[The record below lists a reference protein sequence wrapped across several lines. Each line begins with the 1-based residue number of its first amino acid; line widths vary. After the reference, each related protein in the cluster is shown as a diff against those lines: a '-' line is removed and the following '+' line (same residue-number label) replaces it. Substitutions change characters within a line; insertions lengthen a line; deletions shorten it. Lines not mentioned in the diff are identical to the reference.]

1 MKERKEIP
9 HADLRR
15 CNHELL
21 VRSFLTRAKSDSF
34 QTIPPNT
41 GKLKL
46 TSPSA
51 YSIRLTKWAPALSRS
66 QFQGGTAFHPVSS
79 KGGDNSP
86 NCHQCALERPCQD
99 MTVCQVSVGPHR
111 PSSSDSHVP
120 GGQAPM
126 WSFETE
132 TYCLQLSLW
141 TCFAL
146 NPDPQQSWGKERHHF
161 FVDFK
166 WKLSPRKRKEGHHWV
181 LKVELGPDLQEAS
194 TRERVSLTATPA
206 HSLACPLA
214 CGLELDGLL
223 IDGLLDDLFPLV
235 C

>member
-1 MKERKEIP
+1 M
-9 HADLRR
+9 
-15 CNHELL
+15 
-21 VRSFLTRAKSDSF
+21 
-34 QTIPPNT
+34 
-41 GKLKL
+41 
-46 TSPSA
+46 
-51 YSIRLTKWAPALSRS
+51 
-66 QFQGGTAFHPVSS
+66 SS

-86 NCHQCALERPCQD
+86 NCHQCALERPCPD

-141 TCFAL
+141 TWFAL

-166 WKLSPRKRKEGHHWV
+166 WKLSPRKRKEGTT
-181 LKVELGPDLQEAS
+181 G
-194 TRERVSLTATPA
+194 SLTATPA

-223 IDGLLDDLFPLV
+223 IDGLLDDLLPLV